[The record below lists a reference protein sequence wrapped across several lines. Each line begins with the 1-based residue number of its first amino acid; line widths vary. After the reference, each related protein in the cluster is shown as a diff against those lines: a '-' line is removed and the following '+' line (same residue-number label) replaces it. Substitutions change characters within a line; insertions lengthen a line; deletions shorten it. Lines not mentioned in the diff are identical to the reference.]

1 MLKRKQ
7 RQRQSNI
14 IVQWAIKQSMHH
26 TCSMKEEWQQ
36 QQKKIW
42 KQNIIGLKNEAM
54 RASFINF
61 IEIIMLEK
69 GSEIQW
75 RWMEWAIFCGEWR
88 LRVYRFDGI
97 MDQRDD

>member
-1 MLKRKQ
+1 M
-7 RQRQSNI
+7 SNKTKY
-14 IVQWAIKQSMHH
+14 ASYLFYERRM
-26 TCSMKEEWQQ
+26 TATT
-36 QQKKIW
+36 KKIW